1 MLRIEF
7 VEAPSSATTLRL
19 QGRVI
24 GPWVDEL
31 QRVCERVLA
40 SGAALTL
47 DLGDVSFVDRG
58 GVRLLRGLTN
68 RDVTLLNGS
77 GFVGEQLKAEE
88 R

>member
-7 VEAPSSATTLRL
+7 AEGPGDAATLKL
-19 QGRVI
+19 EGRVI

-31 QRVCERVLA
+31 RRVCERVLA
-40 SGAALTL
+40 SGARLTL
-47 DLGDVSFVDRG
+47 DLSDVSFVDRAG
-58 GVRLLRGLTN
+58 IRLFRSLTE
-68 RDVTLLNGS
+68 RDVMLLNGS

>member
-7 VEAPSSATTLRL
+7 VDGPSDATTLRL
-19 QGRVI
+19 EGRVI

-31 QRVCERVLA
+31 RRVCERALA
-40 SGAALTL
+40 SGGTLTL
-47 DLGDVSFVDRG
+47 DLGDVSFVDRA
-58 GVRLLRGLTN
+58 GVRLLKSLTG
-68 RDVTLLNGS
+68 RDVMLLNGS